1 MTWSQVFPVRLLS
14 RKALAVALYL
24 VGRRRDWVAGLC
36 ASVQAAIKLF
46 PPFYILLPFW
56 LRRWRLAGGLLLALL
71 LALVLL
77 PAAALGPARIVEA
90 YRTWLDVLDRPS
102 LGTGNDTS
110 RT

>member
-1 MTWSQVFPVRLLS
+1 LS

-24 VGRRRDWVAGLC
+24 VGRPRDRVAGLC